1 MFSSSM
7 FGTELKGSGGS
18 LFQMARHIHD
28 PVD

>member
-1 MFSSSM
+1 M

-18 LFQMARHIHD
+18 LFQMARHVHD